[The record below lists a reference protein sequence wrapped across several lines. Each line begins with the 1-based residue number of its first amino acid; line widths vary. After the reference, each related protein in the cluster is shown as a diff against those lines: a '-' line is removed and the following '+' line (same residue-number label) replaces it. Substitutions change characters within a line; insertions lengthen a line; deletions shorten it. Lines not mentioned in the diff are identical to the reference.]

1 MGDMNGRAGSIAFCR
16 ASSGEQPCQRLV
28 FIWLPWSTASTIL
41 SGFIARGGAIAHGT
55 FAWLHLLEPHVI

>member
-1 MGDMNGRAGSIAFCR
+1 MQGLLLSAEPEVESCHARDLYLFGCHG
-16 ASSGEQPCQRLV
+16 V
-28 FIWLPWSTASTIL
+28 STVV